1 MPIVRAVPALRLP
14 PRIGWLDYACP
25 DDAAVAPGDVV
36 WVPFRRRQVA
46 ALLLEET
53 RTSDVPTAK
62 LAVLPE
68 TLRPLSRLDAPT
80 LQAFRETAGLFHAPL
95 PWLLAST
102 LPAVPRRAMPLPE
115 SIRPAALGDGTSGVL
130 VRHRGDVAER
140 YIAAIRETGAAGRQT
155 LILVPDILRGTE
167 LWEAFSRARL
177 CVAFCHHELAAGAR
191 WKAWNALARQESDA
205 LIVTKSGVFAPAPL
219 LGQVIID
226 GEDDADH
233 VQRDASPY
241 LDAREVAER
250 RARLSRAAMLLASE
264 TPRFAT
270 AWRAKDAG
278 WESVS
283 PPAQPPE
290 TLLVPLR
297 QEPAALRRQLLS
309 GALLDAAREAGQSGK
324 NVVALLN
331 RTASARSISCADC
344 GLVLR
349 CPTCGLAQAVR
360 DGGLAC
366 VRCGTR
372 AAVPGSCPRCG
383 GQRLTERGP
392 GIDAVRA
399 ALARALPE
407 LPVHALA
414 RDRDVPADAAPAVF
428 LATETLFKNA
438 RGVLSRPLGL
448 VAALE
453 ADTGLRLPEY
463 RAAEQAWA
471 LLERLANVAR
481 RAQAPLLLQAWEPD
495 HPVLAAVRS
504 GTPAALVAQ
513 ELTDRKAYGYP
524 PFAALWT
531 LYPTSTAD
539 AAAAAVRRALPDAD
553 VFPVDRAEG
562 RRAVRGR
569 PALRLRTAAAEP
581 QVRRAFAALP
591 PDWIVEPEPER
602 FS

>member
-1 MPIVRAVPALRLP
+1 MRIVRAVPALRLP

-46 ALLLEET
+46 ALLLEEA
-53 RTSDVPTAK
+53 RTSAVPTVK

-68 TLRPLSRLDAPT
+68 ALRPLSRLEAPT
-80 LQAFRETAGLFHAPL
+80 LQAFRETAALFHAPL

-102 LPAVPRRAMPLPE
+102 LPTVPRRALPLPE
-115 SIRPAALGDGTSGVL
+115 SLRSAELGAGSTGAL
-130 VRHRGDVAER
+130 VRHRGDVVER
-140 YIAAIRETGAAGRQT
+140 YLDVIRETGAAARQT
-155 LILVPDILRGTE
+155 LIVVPDILRGTD

-191 WKAWNALARQESDA
+191 WKAWNALARQEADA

-219 LGQVIID
+219 LGQVIVD

-233 VQRDASPY
+233 VQRDAFPY
-241 LDAREVAER
+241 LDARDAAER
-250 RARLSRAAMLLASE
+250 RARLSRAALLLASE

-270 AWRAKDAG
+270 AWRARESR
-278 WESVS
+278 WESTAP
-283 PPAQPPE
+283 PPAPPE
-290 TLLVPLR
+290 TRLVPLR
-297 QEPAALRRQLLS
+297 QEPMGFRRSLLS

-331 RTASARSISCADC
+331 RTANARSVSCADC

-360 DGGLAC
+360 DGRLAC
-366 VRCGTR
+366 GRCATR
-372 AAVPGSCPRCG
+372 VAMPGSCPRCG

-392 GIDAVRA
+392 GIDAVRT

-407 LPVHALA
+407 LPVHALT
-414 RDRDVPADAAPAVF
+414 RDRDVPADDAPAVF
-428 LATETLFKNA
+428 LTTETLFKNA
-438 RGVLSRPLGL
+438 RGILSRPLGL

-481 RAQAPLLLQAWEPD
+481 RAEAPLLLQAWEPD
-495 HPVLAAVRS
+495 HPVLAAVQS
-504 GTPAALVAQ
+504 GNPAALVAQ

-539 AAAAAVRRALPDAD
+539 AAAATLRRALPDAD
-553 VFPVDRAEG
+553 VFPIERAEG

-569 PALRLRTAAAEP
+569 PALRLRTAAAE
-581 QVRRAFAALP
+581 QDVRRAFAALP